1 MNIYGV
7 CVMTKQTKEMI
18 EEGTLEE
25 TLGESKRFARENW
38 KMGFS
43 SERDG
48 IWPIGPAGGQ

>member
-1 MNIYGV
+1 
-7 CVMTKQTKEMI
+7 MTKQTKEMI